1 MLWPGL
7 VVPELGFV
15 VVVDVAQQQAGL
27 GSVHNQPN
35 VETHAN
41 RPEVGVFRLVK
52 LVELQRRMSRVQLEI
67 EGRGLDCLLL
77 VAGEPGEAV
86 RKRVGDAKFH

>member
-1 MLWPGL
+1 MNP
-7 VVPELGFV
+7 
-15 VVVDVAQQQAGL
+15 DDAKAGETREWL
-27 GSVHNQPN
+27 HKASEDLASARVLAGSGYF
-35 VETHAN
+35 AN
-41 RPEVGVFRLVK
+41 DRI
-52 LVELQRRMSRVQLEI
+52 QLEI